1 MPQFIF
7 LSFCFFFLE
16 TRLTFAAVPKKYEGL
31 FTRASSSIQMGDF
44 KKAEQDL
51 EVLQKAVP
59 DSAEVLELNA
69 LVYRATNRLIDAR
82 NTYLKLYSKT
92 KKGDRTSKRGLYAF
106 ELGNVAYAL
115 KNRQRAKQFLTEA
128 ISLDINIHES
138 NFLLGKL
145 AFESNQWTESRL
157 HFQKAT
163 KSSELESS
171 AHWYLA
177 QVATQLNQTSDA
189 ISSFVEAKESAL
201 SQLAQDRL
209 ITTSAKELARQVL
222 KNSETELRSYDRSE
236 WMAQVGLT
244 SSYDSNVLFIP
255 NATDAAADSNL
266 DSFKQAL
273 DWQIRYAS
281 SPVKPFQ
288 YVGAYQGNINY
299 NFNQETNGGQ
309 FFTHDLSHF
318 ITRGFL
324 KTWSYGLKLAG
335 TGIFQYQT
343 DKYRPFSLT
352 GTVGPFAN
360 WKLGDRS
367 SIGAEAF
374 FSPTRNYLDDS
385 LPTNIHRSGWEQAVR
400 FFWSSKSN
408 NPWWSPS
415 VFLSG
420 VLMRPEGTEFRGN
433 KLSLDA
439 ANSMFLNRKV
449 FLAQTVGLSGSW
461 FSERELSSRSDTG
474 VTGSVSAGY
483 QWTEALITTAQV
495 DYLKNLSSDSSF
507 RYDRVG
513 VNLSGS
519 YRF

>member
-1 MPQFIF
+1 MQQFLLISFYF
-7 LSFCFFFLE
+7 LFLE
-16 TRLTFAAVPKKYEGL
+16 SSFTFAAVPKKYEGL
-31 FTRASSSIQMGDF
+31 FTRASASIQMGNF

-51 EVLQKAVP
+51 EVLRKTAP
-59 DSAEVLELNA
+59 DSAEILELNA

-82 NTYLKLYSKT
+82 NAYLKLYSKT
-92 KKGDRTSKRGLYAF
+92 KKGDKSSKRGLYAF

-115 KNRQRAKQFLTEA
+115 KNSKRAQQFLNEA
-128 ISLDINIHES
+128 ISLDMNPYES
-138 NFLLGKL
+138 HFLLGKL

-163 KSSELESS
+163 RSSEFQST

-177 QVATQLNQTSDA
+177 QVATQEGQTSDA

-201 SQLAQDRL
+201 SQLAQDQL
-209 ITTSAKELARQVL
+209 ITANAKALARQVL

-281 SPVKPFQ
+281 SPVRQFQ
-288 YVGAYQGNINY
+288 YMGAYQGNINY

-309 FFTHDLSHF
+309 FFIHDLSHF

-352 GTVGPFAN
+352 GTVGPFAQ
-360 WKLGDRS
+360 WKLRNGGS
-367 SIGAEAF
+367 LGAEAF
-374 FSPTRNYLDDS
+374 FSPTKNYLDDS
-385 LPTNIHRSGWEQAVR
+385 LPSNIHRSGWEQTVR
-400 FFWSSKSN
+400 LFWASKSN

-420 VLMRPEGTEFRGN
+420 VLMRPEGTEFRGT
-433 KLSLDA
+433 KVSLDSV
-439 ANSMFLNRKV
+439 NSMFLNRKV
-449 FLAQTVGLSGSW
+449 FLSQSLGLSGSW

-474 VTGSVSAGY
+474 ITGSLSAGY
-483 QWTEALITTAQV
+483 QWTETFITTAQV
-495 DYLKNLSSDSSF
+495 DYLQNLSSDSSF
-507 RYDRVG
+507 RYNRVG
-513 VNLSGS
+513 INLNGS